1 VSQLNVIV
9 LHVDAERADEFL
21 REWEADEL
29 PRWRRFHEEGK
40 FLNARLF
47 RADYGTDERPALVKF
62 VIVAEVPSM
71 AEHGAH
77 DDDPGFQDWN
87 RRADA
92 FQPEA
97 PLVYGGDLLHQVG
110 GAD

>member
-1 VSQLNVIV
+1 MSQLNVIV
-9 LHVDAERADEFL
+9 LHVRAEQADEFQ

-40 FLNARLF
+40 FLDARIY
-47 RADYGTDERPALVKF
+47 RSAYGTDERPEVVKF

-71 AEHGAH
+71 EEHGAH
-77 DDDPGFQDWN
+77 DDDPGFQAWN

-92 FQPEA
+92 YQPEE
-97 PLVYGGDLLHQVG
+97 PLVYGGDLIHSVG
-110 GAD
+110 